1 MKKLFSLILAA
12 FSALLL
18 CFAAFADDA
27 APLPQIN
34 VDEIF
39 LAEKNSAPKRLE
51 RSGESLR
58 LEIEPGSTLFFS
70 IENARRA
77 EDLNGFRA
85 VTTWSK
91 GEDYILTPRIEY
103 REMMDSDGET
113 SLGYRYV
120 ISMGMTDT
128 LGDDAQTLRGTIKLA
143 QRRSQKVPTVSFTL
157 LLKKNAETGDYHA
170 IKSDSQNVWIDF
182 SNEDGSAT
190 IMFYD
195 FGYFD
200 IDVQGQ
206 GALNIGCSIL
216 PITDIQER
224 YRGAKLRFIRWS
236 SSPVFDHVGRLVIPA
251 EEEEFLYELRG
262 GRLIERSESYIEQE
276 MAFVISTR
284 RLEGFVVSD
293 IPLYPNANAQPE
305 SNPPTGADF

>member
-1 MKKLFSLILAA
+1 MKKVFSLITAVFAA
-12 FSALLL
+12 ILL
-18 CFAAFADDA
+18 CFAVCADDD
-27 APLPQIN
+27 APLPRIN
-34 VDEIF
+34 VDDIF
-39 LAEKNSAPKRLE
+39 LAEKNSLPKRLE

-58 LEIEPGSTLFFS
+58 LEIEPGSTLYFS

-91 GEDYILTPRIEY
+91 GEEFILTPRIEY
-103 REMMDSDGET
+103 REVMDCDGET

-120 ISMGMTDT
+120 ISMGMTDA
-128 LGDDAQTLRGTIKLA
+128 LDDDAHTLRGTIKLA
-143 QRRSQKVPTVSFTL
+143 QRRNQKAATVSFTL

-170 IKSDSQNVWIDF
+170 INSNSQNIWIDF
-182 SNEDGSAT
+182 TNDDGSAT

-224 YRGAKLRFIRWS
+224 YRGAELRFIRWS

-251 EEEEFLYELRG
+251 EEEEFLYELKG
-262 GRLIERSESYIEQE
+262 GKLLECVDCYQPQE
-276 MAFVISTR
+276 MAFVVNTR
-284 RLEGFVVSD
+284 RLEGFVISD
-293 IPLYPNANAQPE
+293 RPLHPNANPQPE
-305 SNPPTGADF
+305 PNPPTGAAV